1 MVLAGVIQKRQGTS
15 LLFTIKEQD
24 INLSYVKDVC
34 KANVLVIIGKNN
46 HPNNPNYQRKINIFL
61 IHLLQNKKNRIQESR
76 VNRKKNQKK
85 YNKSSFLK
93 KYLISLRNKN
103 AVWIEEVNRV
113 ENPIITNLIYHGV
126 INQRVYK
133 TQVKG
138 ESTKIGNLK
147 NDICLI

>member
-1 MVLAGVIQKRQGTS
+1 M
-15 LLFTIKEQD
+15 
-24 INLSYVKDVC
+24 
-34 KANVLVIIGKNN
+34 
-46 HPNNPNYQRKINIFL
+46 
-61 IHLLQNKKNRIQESR
+61 
-76 VNRKKNQKK
+76 
-85 YNKSSFLK
+85 K